1 MAEEFKKYKTFHY
14 GKKKYGIECQG
25 RFFKGQK
32 HGKWEFFYETDG
44 SNQIS
49 QKEREE
55 HWVHGEKNG
64 TWIHYHENGKIKKT
78 QEWKSNKEN
87 GLSVSYSED
96 GKFQTKLNYKEGKF
110 DGNFIEYESGSFYT
124 TAYEKGKLKG
134 KPKQEVIS
142 SKKIKKLQAQKMELE
157 KVQSKTITS
166 NLNKPENKLS
176 PLPPPDTIRNG
187 NFVSTTTFLRNHGF
201 EELIHR
207 KRFIVIL
214 MELNLIKRDELFRLQ
229 KNLIAGLALTKEGEK
244 IGGMYRKNRDGEK
257 WIVWPKDSEILR
269 RAIVWLDELFLK
281 LRTKGYPD
289 FFEDPDLSQAEAE
302 EKYISAIQQ
311 SVLWPPL
318 LLKEEI
324 EEKTEEIKEKRKRKE
339 TKDKK

>member
-1 MAEEFKKYKTFHY
+1 M
-14 GKKKYGIECQG
+14 
-25 RFFKGQK
+25 
-32 HGKWEFFYETDG
+32 
-44 SNQIS
+44 
-49 QKEREE
+49 REE
-55 HWVHGEKNG
+55 HWVHGKKNG
-64 TWIHYHENGKIKKT
+64 TWIDFHENGKVKKT

-87 GLSVSYSED
+87 GPSISYSED
-96 GKFQTKLNYKEGKF
+96 GEFQNKVNYKEGKF

-257 WIVWPKDSEILR
+257 WIVWPKDSEILIK
-269 RAIVWLDELFLK
+269 ATSSIDKLFLN
-281 LRTKGYPD
+281 LSPD
-289 FFEDPDLSQAEAE
+289 FFEDRNLTQAEAE
-302 EKYISAIQQ
+302 QKYISAWQQ
-311 SVLWPPL
+311 QEKKFDAEERER
-318 LLKEEI
+318 KEAE
-324 EEKTEEIKEKRKRKE
+324 EKRKRKE
-339 TKDKK
+339 AKGKKGKTEKKAFRTRSEDRRVGK